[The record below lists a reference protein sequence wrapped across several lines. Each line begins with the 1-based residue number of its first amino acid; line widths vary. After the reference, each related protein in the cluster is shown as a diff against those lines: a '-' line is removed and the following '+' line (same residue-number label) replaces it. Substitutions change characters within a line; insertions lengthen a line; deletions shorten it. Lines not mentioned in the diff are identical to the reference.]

1 MYVIDDTLINGL
13 HKIDTILISA
23 SQLKLNV
30 AIFNQTI
37 NVNPILEC
45 TLIVIYIWSI
55 VAG

>member
-1 MYVIDDTLINGL
+1 MYFIDDTLINGL